1 MECWTVQRVVSAYL
15 DDAVS
20 EAERSEVRQHLSSCQ
35 LCARESEKYSDLRA
49 ALRSLPQRTP
59 PPDLTVRLR
68 VVDSKA
74 RMEAAGGESRW
85 IRWRDWLQLSAS
97 NLMRPVALPAIGGLC
112 SAVFLFSSLVP
123 TFQSAFDVTSLGDVP
138 TMLATEP
145 MLKST
150 APIAFGEG
158 DAMVDLRLDDHGRI
172 IDYSIVNAPGQQN
185 EQIRRSIENSLLF
198 TEFWPATTFGR
209 GVAGTIRI
217 SFRSSRIDVRG

>member
-1 MECWTVQRVVSAYL
+1 L
-15 DDAVS
+15 DGAVS
-20 EAERSEVRQHLSSCQ
+20 DDERSEIRRHLGSCQ
-35 LCARESEKYSDLRA
+35 LCARESEKYGDLRQT
-49 ALRSLPQRTP
+49 LRSLPRRTLP
-59 PPDLTVRLR
+59 LDLTVRLR
-68 VVDSKA
+68 VVASKA
-74 RMEAAGGESRW
+74 RMESVGGSSPW
-85 IRWRDWLQLSAS
+85 SRWRDRFRLSLS

-123 TFQSAFDVTSLGDVP
+123 TFGSAFAVTSRGDVP

-145 MLKST
+145 MLKCT

-158 DAMVDLRLDDHGRI
+158 DAVVDLRLDDHGRI
-172 IDYSIVNAPGQQN
+172 VDYSIVNAPGQQS

-217 SFRSSRIDVRG
+217 FFRSSRIDVRG